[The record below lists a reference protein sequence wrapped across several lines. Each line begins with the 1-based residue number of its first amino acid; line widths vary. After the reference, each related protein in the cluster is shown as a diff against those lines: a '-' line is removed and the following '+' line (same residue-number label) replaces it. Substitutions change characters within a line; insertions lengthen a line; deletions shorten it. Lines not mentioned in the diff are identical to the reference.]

1 MANKKISKKT
11 LILIIIVVL
20 IIALGAGGYFYWN
33 KKSKNKMMEDLGN
46 AVEKITDSATK
57 GVLPSLETNPLEN
70 KPDINPADQ
79 ANPYKD
85 IKTNPFE

>member
-1 MANKKISKKT
+1 
-11 LILIIIVVL
+11 
-20 IIALGAGGYFYWN
+20 
-33 KKSKNKMMEDLGN
+33 MEDLGN